1 MDQGRKLREAIDSG
15 EMVVAP
21 GCFDGLSARLIERA
35 GFGAVYAS
43 GGAIARSRAIPDM
56 GLVTLSEIATRIS
69 EIVDAVSLPVI
80 ADMDTGY
87 GNALNARHAV
97 QAYQRAGVAAFHIE
111 DQVFPKKCGHY
122 ENKGLVSKEEFVQK
136 IRAVKDALGDDP
148 TLVIAR
154 TDAIAVEGFDA
165 AIERAAAYSDA
176 GADVLFVEAPTS
188 LEQIE
193 KIAEALPG
201 PKLMNMFHGG
211 KTPLVSA
218 PVLKEMGYQIVII
231 PSDLQRAAIHAMSS
245 VLDAIKSDGDSGAM
259 IEQMVSFKERE
270 EIVGTAEYMEQEARY
285 GS

>member
-1 MDQGRKLREAIDSG
+1 MDQGTKLRSVIDSG
-15 EMVVAP
+15 DMIVAP

-35 GFGAVYAS
+35 GFGAAYAS

-56 GLVTLSEIATRIS
+56 GLVSLSEVADRIT

-80 ADMDTGY
+80 ADMDTGF

-111 DQVFPKKCGHY
+111 DQIFPKKCGHY
-122 ENKGLVSKEEFVQK
+122 ENKGLVSTSEFVQK
-136 IRAVKDALGDDP
+136 IRAVKDALQDSS

-154 TDAIAVEGFDA
+154 TDAIAVEGFSA
-165 AIERAAAYSDA
+165 AIDRASAYAEA

-218 PVLKEMGYQIVII
+218 PVLKEMGYQIVIV

-245 VLDAIKSDGDSGAM
+245 VLDAIKSNGDSGALV
-259 IEQMVSFKERE
+259 EQMVSFKERE
-270 EIVGTAEYMEQEARY
+270 EIVGTAEYMEQEALY
-285 GS
+285 SA